1 MSELGALQ
9 RAMGAAIASADAAA
23 EAAPLF
29 RGSPQAA
36 LMRLAVYRG
45 NMVGACTQALGGAY
59 PIVARIVG
67 APFFE
72 GLAREYLR
80 RFPSQS
86 GDLNEFGAN
95 FPQFVADF
103 EPTQDL
109 PYLPDVARMEWLAH
123 RAYYAHD
130 AAAPDLAPL
139 AAVAEEDYGA
149 LRFELAPACALLESR
164 WPLARLWEVHQD
176 DYRGEFAV
184 DLDAGAQRVLIHRP
198 LFRVQVAELEP
209 GSHRFL
215 ERVAAGATLATALEA
230 AIAEQ
235 PSFDPR
241 AALATW
247 FGAGV
252 IALAKQ
258 TENP

>member
-9 RAMGAAIASADAAA
+9 RAMGAALAGADAAA

-36 LMRLAVYRG
+36 LARLAVYRG
-45 NMVGACTQALGGAY
+45 NVVGACTQALAGAY
-59 PIVARIVG
+59 PIVAKIVG

-80 RFPSQS
+80 HFPSLS
-86 GDLNEFGAN
+86 GDLNEFGAF
-95 FPQFVADF
+95 FPQFVAAF
-103 EPTQDL
+103 EHTQDL

-123 RAYYAHD
+123 CAYYARD
-130 AAAPDLAPL
+130 AAAPDLARL

-149 LRFELAPACALLESR
+149 LHFELAPACALLESR
-164 WPLARLWEVHQD
+164 WPLARIWQVHQD
-176 DYRGEFAV
+176 DYEGEFSV

-198 LFRVQVAELEP
+198 MFRVHVAALEP

-230 AIAEQ
+230 AIAEE
-235 PSFDPR
+235 PSFDLG
-241 AALATW
+241 AALAAW

-252 IALAKQ
+252 IAQ
-258 TENP
+258 TTQKENP